1 MQRRGR
7 APMNLISRD
16 AIPQELAHCLIDQ
29 FEDRARK
36 LNWKLSVENHRRMKK
51 NLLGVLLAITCL
63 AAATQLAFAH
73 AVLISSTPKVH
84 GSVHGPSIDVDL
96 KFNSRVD
103 GARSSLSLV
112 MPSGAVQS
120 LALQKQ
126 GAPNEL
132 GAHAQLGP
140 GKYTLRWT
148 ALATDGHI
156 TRGEVPFTVE

>member
-1 MQRRGR
+1 
-7 APMNLISRD
+7 
-16 AIPQELAHCLIDQ
+16 
-29 FEDRARK
+29 
-36 LNWKLSVENHRRMKK
+36 MKK
-51 NLLGVLLAITCL
+51 NLLGALLVVTCL
-63 AAATQLAFAH
+63 IAASQLAFAH
-73 AVLISSTPKVH
+73 AVLVSSTPKIH

-112 MPSGAVQS
+112 MPGGTVQPLAVE
-120 LALQKQ
+120 KQ
-126 GAPNEL
+126 TMPNEL

-140 GKYTLRWT
+140 GKYTLHWT

>member
-1 MQRRGR
+1 
-7 APMNLISRD
+7 
-16 AIPQELAHCLIDQ
+16 
-29 FEDRARK
+29 
-36 LNWKLSVENHRRMKK
+36 MKK
-51 NLLGVLLAITCL
+51 NLWGALLVVASL
-63 AAATQLAFAH
+63 AAVTQLAFAH

-84 GSVHGPSIDVDL
+84 GSVHGPSVDVDL

-112 MPSGAVQS
+112 IPGGGVQS
-120 LALQKQ
+120 LSLEKQ
-126 GAPNEL
+126 SAPNEL

-156 TRGEVPFTVE
+156 TRGE